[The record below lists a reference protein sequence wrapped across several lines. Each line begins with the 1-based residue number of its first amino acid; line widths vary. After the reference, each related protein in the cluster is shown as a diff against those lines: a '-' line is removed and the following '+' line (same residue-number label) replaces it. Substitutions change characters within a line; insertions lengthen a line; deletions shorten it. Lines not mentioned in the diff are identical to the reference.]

1 MKNRVK
7 EERARLNLPQQ
18 ELAERIGVSRQT
30 VHSIENNRYV
40 PSTVLALK
48 IAAVFGKPV
57 EELFQLEESDY
68 QHRK

>member
-7 EERARLNLPQQ
+7 EERARLNLQQQ

-30 VHSIENNRYV
+30 IHSIENNRYV

-48 IAAVFGKPV
+48 IAAIFQKPV
-57 EELFQLEESDY
+57 EEIFQLEEGD
-68 QHRK
+68 

>member
-7 EERARLNLPQQ
+7 EERARLNMQQQ

-30 VHSIENNRYV
+30 IHSIESKRYV

-48 IAAVFGKPV
+48 IAAVFGKA
-57 EELFQLEESDY
+57 LEEIFELEEGD
-68 QHRK
+68 

>member
-7 EERARLNLPQQ
+7 EERARLNLQQQ

-30 VHSIENNRYV
+30 IHSIENNRYV

-48 IAAVFGKPV
+48 IAALFQKPV
-57 EELFQLEESDY
+57 EDIFELEEGD
-68 QHRK
+68 

>member
-7 EERARLNLPQQ
+7 EERARLNMQQQ

-30 VHSIENNRYV
+30 MHSIENNRYV

-57 EELFQLEESDY
+57 EDIFILEEGD
-68 QHRK
+68 

>member
-7 EERARLNLPQQ
+7 EERARLNLQQQ

-30 VHSIENNRYV
+30 IHSIENNRYV

-48 IAAVFGKPV
+48 IAAVFQKQV
-57 EELFQLEESDY
+57 EEIFQLEEGE
-68 QHRK
+68 